1 MNWLHSVMMGLVS
14 GLCEPMPVS
23 AEAHRSLLGHFFG
36 RTALEPLLLLA
47 CHAAVLIVVLSAG
60 HLELRRLWR
69 TVRILR
75 TPQRRRTG
83 HPSLNQAGT
92 LRLLRSAALL
102 VIIGRLLS
110 YRLQSLAGRL
120 WLLAIP
126 LIFSG
131 LILWLP
137 THIRTANKDG
147 RHLTDV
153 DGLLMGL
160 AALTAAVPGISLVG
174 AVLSVASIRGTQRQ
188 YAVRFAWM
196 LLSLSLMTAVVM
208 DLLMV
213 IRSDPSFSLTQFLSA
228 GLGGAA
234 AGLGSWL
241 AIHVIRSRIRPG
253 ANGITGFCFYN
264 WGMALLCLAL
274 FLLV

>member
-23 AEAHRSLLGHFFG
+23 AEAHRSILRHFFG
-36 RTALEPLLLLA
+36 LSALEPLFLLA
-47 CHAAVLIVVLSAG
+47 CHAAALIVVLSAG
-60 HLELRRLWR
+60 RLELRRLWR
-69 TVRILR
+69 TARILR

-102 VIIGRLLS
+102 TVVGRLLS
-110 YRLQSLAGRL
+110 FHLQTVADRL
-120 WLLAIP
+120 WLLALP
-126 LIFSG
+126 LVFSG
-131 LILWLP
+131 LLLWLP

-147 RHLTDV
+147 RHLTSV

-160 AALTAAVPGISLVG
+160 AALASAVPGVSLVG
-174 AVLSVASIRGTQRQ
+174 AVLSIASMRGTQRQ
-188 YAVRFAWM
+188 YAVRFAWL

-208 DLLMV
+208 DALFLIRAGASLGLPELL
-213 IRSDPSFSLTQFLSA
+213 RA
-228 GLGGAA
+228 GLGGVAA
-234 AGLGSWL
+234 ALGSWL

-253 ANGITGFCFYN
+253 AGGINGFCFYN
-264 WGMALLCLAL
+264 WGMALLCLVL